1 MVCFGPGNDDS
12 FIQNKESGKKV
23 ILKSNGRGS
32 YLLKVCFL
40 DGEGTE
46 IVVDS
51 GAEENVCPVWWGEKF
66 GLQESSK
73 VMYLRNASGNQIPH
87 WGQRD
92 VLSVAP
98 F

>member
-1 MVCFGPGNDDS
+1 MKKFAGKGILVCFGPGNDDN

-40 DGEGTE
+40 DGEETE

-51 GAEENVCPVWWGEKF
+51 GAPGLVGGKVWF
-66 GLQESSK
+66 AR
-73 VMYLRNASGNQIPH
+73 V
-87 WGQRD
+87 
-92 VLSVAP
+92 
-98 F
+98 